1 MWGEVIEGDDG
12 KNNNNNIEMNTMA
25 RLFLQALLCSSFY
38 IMGTYILVKKTDLY
52 LDMLI
57 TVNYMGFSLVILF
70 DFALIN

>member
-12 KNNNNNIEMNTMA
+12 ENKNNNIEMNTMA

-38 IMGTYILVKKTDLY
+38 FMGTYILVMKTDLY

-57 TVNYMGFSLVILF
+57 TVNYMGFPC
-70 DFALIN
+70 DFI